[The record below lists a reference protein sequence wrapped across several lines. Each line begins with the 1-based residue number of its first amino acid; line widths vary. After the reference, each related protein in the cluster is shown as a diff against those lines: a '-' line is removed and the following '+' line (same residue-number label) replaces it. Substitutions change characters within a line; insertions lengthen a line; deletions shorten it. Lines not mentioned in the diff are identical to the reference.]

1 MGRPGAA
8 VRALLAVLA
17 AALAV
22 VGCGRD
28 GDRDDQGDPTPTTT
42 ASLPPPLDLCPGSI
56 QGVRGFSVVADGGH
70 VQAAMF
76 GSGTTT
82 VVFANDSG
90 NNPCEWLD
98 FAPRLVAGGARVV
111 LFRYADF
118 AIADPARQVAAVAAR
133 ARRDGG
139 QRIALVGA
147 SLGGRAVVTAAA
159 RQPALG
165 QVVVSLSGE
174 RTIQGDPHDLLADAR
189 RLRTPVLWS
198 ARARISTPVKA
209 ATPGKLYQ
217 ATPKTGQLL
226 LVDGNLHG
234 VDLLQAQTPP
244 RSSRPWCYR
253 LVSRAQMNST
263 SSPRARAVARAAST
277 SLAGWP
283 RASRQADWNSRQSPP
298 MVIGP

>member
-1 MGRPGAA
+1 MGRPRAA

-28 GDRDDQGDPTPTTT
+28 GDSDDQGEPTPTTT

-56 QGVRGFSVVADGGH
+56 QVVRGFSVAADGGH

-98 FAPRLVAGGARVV
+98 FA
-111 LFRYADF
+111 FRYADF

-165 QVVVSLSGE
+165 Q
-174 RTIQGDPHDLLADAR
+174 
-189 RLRTPVLWS
+189 
-198 ARARISTPVKA
+198 
-209 ATPGKLYQ
+209 
-217 ATPKTGQLL
+217 
-226 LVDGNLHG
+226 
-234 VDLLQAQTPP
+234 
-244 RSSRPWCYR
+244 
-253 LVSRAQMNST
+253 
-263 SSPRARAVARAAST
+263 
-277 SLAGWP
+277 GW
-283 RASRQADWNSRQSPP
+283 
-298 MVIGP
+298 